1 LFSLSA
7 RHNYIHALSTSLGG
21 QVNGEVRYAPLQGK
35 LHTLHLSNNAMRKVG
50 LFIIYFYMFQVAFDA
65 ILGLF
70 RHFFFGVVPVQQRDA
85 AGPKHDGIY
94 TYS

>member
-1 LFSLSA
+1 
-7 RHNYIHALSTSLGG
+7 
-21 QVNGEVRYAPLQGK
+21 
-35 LHTLHLSNNAMRKVG
+35 VG
-50 LFIIYFYMFQVAFDA
+50 LFIIYFFMFQVAFDA